1 MYNLWGSFSAP
12 YIYGHENQITY
23 LYAPWQ
29 ERGYRDTSGKA
40 AILYG
45 AALQGGAQG
54 APTCFYTHTHTHTV
68 VPVVVSTDIYLC
80 KQGTLSIYD
89 GRRDKG
95 EFLNREKVV
104 CMALWHVIVHRETPL
119 MLLAACSTRWTRA
132 CSPPSDTNWLW
143 QPPYYMSKANEGK
156 MKEEKTKKS

>member
-1 MYNLWGSFSAP
+1 MVTKIRSR
-12 YIYGHENQITY
+12 IYVCA
-23 LYAPWQ
+23 LA
-29 ERGYRDTSGKA
+29 RARLYRDTSGKA

-45 AALQGGAQG
+45 AALQGGSQG
-54 APTCFYTHTHTHTV
+54 APTAFTHTHTV

-104 CMALWHVIVHRETPL
+104 CMAL
-119 MLLAACSTRWTRA
+119 
-132 CSPPSDTNWLW
+132 
-143 QPPYYMSKANEGK
+143 
-156 MKEEKTKKS
+156 